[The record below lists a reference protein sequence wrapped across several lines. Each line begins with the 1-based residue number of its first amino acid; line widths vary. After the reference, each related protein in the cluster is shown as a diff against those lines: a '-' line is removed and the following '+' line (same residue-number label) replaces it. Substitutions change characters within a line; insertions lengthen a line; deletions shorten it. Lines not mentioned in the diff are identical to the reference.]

1 MTAPGRVVLDLGHIR
16 LHALTWG
23 EPDAPLAI
31 CLHGFPDSAWTWRH
45 LAPRLAVAG
54 YRVVAPF
61 TRGYAPS
68 EIPDD
73 GDYHV
78 AALAHDVLRLHR
90 ELGGDDRAV
99 LIGHD
104 WGALTA
110 HAVLARVDHP
120 FRRVVAIAVPPIAA
134 MRQAGT
140 SGRTRLRLIGRQMA
154 MSWYIAFNQIPF
166 LPERTLGWLIPA
178 LWRRWGPTPEADDI
192 DHAVAAVPTRAHGA
206 AVLGYYR
213 AMLRPRVDPRYA
225 DRASDWLKPPR
236 TPLLYL
242 HGTRDGCM
250 QVEFTNGLAE
260 LLPAGSEVVRIDG
273 AGHFVHLDQ
282 RDAVHRRIVGFL
294 RS

>member
-1 MTAPGRVVLDLGHIR
+1 MTAPGRVIVDLGHIR

-23 EPDAPLAI
+23 EPGAPLAI

-45 LAPRLAVAG
+45 LAPELAAAG

-61 TRGYAPS
+61 TRGYSPS
-68 EIPDD
+68 EIPAD

-78 AALAHDVLRLHR
+78 AALAHDVLALHR
-90 ELGGDDRAV
+90 ELDGDDRAV

-110 HAVLARVDHP
+110 HAILARDDHP
-120 FRRVVAIAVPPIAA
+120 FRRVVAVVVPPIAA

-140 SGRTRLRLIGRQMA
+140 SVRARLRLIPQQMA
-154 MSWYIAFNQIPF
+154 MSWYIGFNQIPF
-166 LPERTLGWLIPA
+166 LPERVLGWLIPT
-178 LWRRWGPTPEADDI
+178 LWRRWGPSPDVDDI
-192 DHAVAAVPTRAHGA
+192 DNALATVPNRAHGS

-213 AMLRPRVDPRYA
+213 AMLRPRVDARYA
-225 DRASDWLKPPR
+225 DHASDWLRPPR

-242 HGTRDGCM
+242 HGALDGCM
-250 QVEFTNGLAE
+250 QVDFTDGLAE
-260 LLPAGSEVVRIDG
+260 LLPTGSEVARIDH

-282 RDAVHRRIVGFL
+282 RDRVHRRVVGFL
-294 RS
+294 GS